1 MVEKKVDLL
10 VSSKLKEQGY
20 TDSSINY
27 GYSLPANGNKDFIP
41 DKGKKYSSKAGK
53 NTRSEFEF
61 LIFAGKGKQKSE
73 SLILVEDKDEISKL
87 GNEKD
92 ITDKKRRYQMAVTD
106 GFFYAYDLLSKTE
119 KIKSIFVLAVAGEEL
134 ETSAIF
140 VYKNSAIIDKYSK
153 YSPVQVDDK
162 ISYILLEKWNDW
174 EQLSKENFNK
184 YINEMILG
192 LNSPDNE
199 INLAHIRSVAAKLSN
214 TIDKKLKL
222 DPFKRLL
229 LVSGLLL
236 GINEDEDLIK
246 SFNKPYGA
254 KDLYNRITAALPEEK
269 FSSDKKQQLLTS
281 FSFIKDDKKIVTE
294 LINTKKKN
302 TTEKEYPLEIIAK
315 ELSKPSSVGYSIL
328 DLMKQSSHIDLLGNL
343 FDVFTK
349 YMNVGGASGDIVLT
363 PSHITKFMAEVIDV
377 GPTDY
382 VIDVTAGTAGFLI
395 SAMTI
400 MDDKVDANTAL
411 TIKEKEEQ
419 KKAIK
424 ENQLWGVEYDDNMY
438 ATAVTNM
445 LLHGDGKSHIFHG
458 DSENK
463 RDLTSG
469 KSFDKIFA
477 DVKFDKL
484 LFNPPYDNQDKF
496 VKNGLDILRIDG
508 KAAIIIPKQ
517 TFNKGGS
524 IVKQIFES
532 HRLEA
537 VFDLPAGQ
545 FKKKNGTVGTDVA
558 IFIFTAHKPHDF
570 DKDYVTF
577 VKLLKDE
584 VGTKGNLKGVAS
596 DKTER
601 IYKRMLE
608 FAQSGY
614 RDETILKNRTYFAE
628 PLTVLL
634 EEGKY
639 MYKNYEPKPDII
651 PTEEEFIK
659 TVGEYLE
666 FLLMESYRI
675 MEEEADDD
683 I

>member
-1 MVEKKVDLL
+1 MVEKNVDLL

-20 TDSSINY
+20 TDNDINY
-27 GYSLPANGNKDFIP
+27 GYSLPSTGNKDFTP
-41 DKGKKYSSKAGK
+41 DKGTEYNSKSGKK
-53 NTRSEFEF
+53 TRAEFEF
-61 LIFAGKGKQKSE
+61 LIFAGGGKQKTE
-73 SLILVEDKDEISKL
+73 QLILIEDKDSSDKL
-87 GNEKD
+87 GSEKD
-92 ITDKKRRYQMAVTD
+92 ITNKKKLYQLAVTD

-119 KIKSIFVLAVAGEEL
+119 KVKSILVLAVAGDKL
-134 ETSAIF
+134 KTSAIF
-140 VYKNSAIIDKYSK
+140 VYKNSEIIDKYSK
-153 YSPVQVDDK
+153 YSPIKVDDE
-162 ISYILLEKWNDW
+162 ISYIFLEKWNDW
-174 EQLSKENFNK
+174 EQLSIDNFHT
-184 YINEMILG
+184 YLNEEILG

-199 INLAHIRSVAAKLSN
+199 INLAHIRTVAGKLSN
-214 TIDKKLKL
+214 TIDKRLKL

-246 SFNKPYGA
+246 SFKKPYGA
-254 KDLYNRITAALPEEK
+254 QDLYNRIEAALPESK
-269 FSSDKKQQLLTS
+269 FSSDKKQQLLNS
-281 FSFIKDDKKIVTE
+281 FSFIKDDKKITTE
-294 LINTKKKN
+294 LPSKN
-302 TTEKEYPLEIIAK
+302 KDKKEYPLDIIAK
-315 ELSKPSSVGYSIL
+315 ELSKDSRIGYSIL

-349 YMNVGGASGDIVLT
+349 YMSVGGASGDIVLT

-377 GPTDY
+377 SPTDY
-382 VIDVTAGTAGFLI
+382 VIDITVGTAGFLI
-395 SAMTI
+395 SAMTV
-400 MDDKVDANTAL
+400 MDEKVDNNASL
-411 TIKEKEEQ
+411 TVREKNKQ
-419 KKAIK
+419 KKMIK
-424 ENQLWGVEYDDNMY
+424 ENQLWGIEYDSNMY

-458 DSENK
+458 DSENR

-469 KSFDKIFA
+469 KSFDEIFE
-477 DVKFDKL
+477 DVQFDKL

-496 VKNGLDILRIDG
+496 VKNGLDILRKGG

-517 TFNKGGS
+517 TFNKGGK
-524 IVKQIFES
+524 VVDEIFES

-545 FKKKNGTVGTDVA
+545 FKKKSGTVGTDVA
-558 IFIFTAHKPHDF
+558 IFIFTAHEPHDF
-570 DKDYVTF
+570 KKDYVTF
-577 VKLLKDE
+577 IKLLKDE

-596 DKTER
+596 TKTDR

-614 RDETILKNRTYFAE
+614 RDLSILKNRVYFAE

-634 EEGKY
+634 EKGKY
-639 MYKNYEPKPDII
+639 MYRNYEPKPDII
-651 PTEEEFIK
+651 PTEEDFME